1 MTMSDRAVIYARFS
15 SARQQEQSIDGQVR
29 YCTQYAEQ
37 RGFQVV
43 GSYADRAISGTTDE
57 RPAFQR
63 MIADAAKKKFDYII
77 VWKLDRFSRDRY
89 ASAMYKH
96 ELKKNNVKVISATEG
111 IGEGDESV
119 ILEAILEA
127 MAEMYVK
134 QLSQNVTRGMR
145 EAALQGHHASGTAPY
160 GYRIEDKKLVIVP
173 EEAAVVRY
181 VFEEYAKGVSKR
193 ELADKLNAQGLRT
206 HTGAP
211 FRFNSF
217 QTMLK
222 NEKYIGTF
230 KWSDIVIEDSCP
242 AIVDKEL
249 FEKCQQRIK
258 ANKRNVGRKA
268 KTKIEY
274 LLKGKLFC
282 GCCGAPMVGDG
293 GTSKTGK
300 QHHYYTCTARK
311 KGECGKA
318 REQKGF
324 IEWYIV
330 EQTLEYVLQPAR
342 LEYIAEN
349 VVAAYNKNYNTNELE
364 ELKARKAALER
375 EYDKITDSL
384 IHATSDRMIDA
395 INRKASEVEARLNA
409 LDDDIAAM
417 SAGCEAALTIEEV
430 QEWLR
435 GFCDGDAAD
444 PDFQRRIIDV
454 LVNAVYLY
462 DDKVVIYFNVRS
474 GKQITY
480 IEMQST
486 VEGASPEGAQ
496 SSIIKPHCPPNA
508 TISEHYY
515 IFVNGIVGVVIT
527 RKARA

>member
-1 MTMSDRAVIYARFS
+1 MSDRAVIYARFS

-37 RGFQVV
+37 RGYKVV
-43 GSYADRAISGTTDE
+43 GTYADRAISGTTDE
-57 RPAFQR
+57 RPEFQR
-63 MIADAAKKKFDYII
+63 MIADAKKHKFDYII

-96 ELKKNNVKVISATEG
+96 ELKKNNVKVLSATEG

-145 EAALQGHHASGTAPY
+145 EAALQGRHASGTAPY
-160 GYRIEDKKLVIVP
+160 GYKIEDKKLVIVP

-193 ELADKLNAQGLRT
+193 ELADRLNARGLRT
-206 HTGAP
+206 HTGAA
-211 FRFNSF
+211 FSFNSF

-242 AIVDKEL
+242 AIIDKEL
-249 FEKCQQRIK
+249 FAKCQKRIQ
-258 ANKRNVGRKA
+258 ANQRNVGRKA
-268 KTKIEY
+268 KTTVEY
-274 LLKGKLFC
+274 ILKGKIFC
-282 GCCGAPMVGDG
+282 GYCGSPMVGDCG
-293 GTSKTGK
+293 TGK
-300 QHHYYTCTARK
+300 SGKKHYYYTCTDRK
-311 KGECGKA
+311 KGKCEKA
-318 REQKGF
+318 REQKSY

-342 LEYIAEN
+342 LEYIADN
-349 VVAAYNKNYNTNELE
+349 VVAAYNKSYNTNELE
-364 ELKARKAALER
+364 ELKARKATLER

-384 IHATSDRMIDA
+384 IHATSARMIDT
-395 INRKASEVEARLNA
+395 INRKAAEAEARLNA
-409 LDDDIAAM
+409 LEDDIIAM
-417 SAGCEAALTIEEV
+417 SAGCEAALTVEEV
-430 QEWLR
+430 KAWLSS
-435 GFCDGDAAD
+435 FCDGDAAD
-444 PDFQRRIIDV
+444 PEFQRRIIDV

-462 DDKVVIYFNVRS
+462 DDKVVIYFNVRD
-474 GKQITY
+474 GKQISYT
-480 IEMQST
+480 EMQST
-486 VEGASPEGAQ
+486 VESAKSDSARG
-496 SSIIKPHCPPNA
+496 SIIEPHCPPLIIA
-508 TISEHYY
+508 GSTLTVLPAI
-515 IFVNGIVGVVIT
+515 II
-527 RKARA
+527 

>member
-1 MTMSDRAVIYARFS
+1 MSDRAVIYARFS

-37 RGFQVV
+37 RGYQVV
-43 GSYADRAISGTTDE
+43 DIYADRAISGTTDE
-57 RPAFQR
+57 RPEFQR
-63 MIADAAKKKFDYII
+63 MIADAKLHKFDYII

-96 ELKKNNVKVISATEG
+96 ELKKNNVKVLSATEG

-160 GYRIEDKKLVIVP
+160 GYRTEDKKLVIIP
-173 EEAAVVRY
+173 EEAAVVKY
-181 VFEEYAKGVSKR
+181 VFEQYAKGVSKR
-193 ELADKLNAQGLRT
+193 EIADKLNAQGLRT

-211 FRFNSF
+211 FHFNSF
-217 QTMLK
+217 QRMLK

-230 KWSDIVIEDSCP
+230 RWSDIVIEDSCP
-242 AIVDKEL
+242 AIIDKEL
-249 FEKCQQRIK
+249 FAKCQQRIN

-282 GCCGAPMVGDG
+282 GLCGAPMTGDG

-300 QHHYYTCTARK
+300 QHHYYTCNARK
-311 KGECGKA
+311 KGECDKA
-318 REQKGF
+318 REQKGY

-349 VVAAYNKNYNTNELE
+349 VVAAYNKSYNTNELE

-375 EYDKITDSL
+375 EYDKISDSL
-384 IHATSDRMIDA
+384 IHATSARMIDT

-409 LDDDIAAM
+409 LDDEIITM
-417 SAGCEAALTIEEV
+417 SAGCEAALTVEEV

-444 PDFQRRIIDV
+444 PEFQRRIIDV
-454 LVNAVYLY
+454 LVNVVYLY
-462 DDKVVIYFNVRS
+462 DDKIVIYFNVRG
-474 GKQITY
+474 GKQISY
-480 IEMQST
+480 IEMLSE
-486 VEGASPEGAQ
+486 VESATSDGARG
-496 SSIIKPHCPPNA
+496 SIIKPNCPPLNLA
-508 TISEHYY
+508 R
-515 IFVNGIVGVVIT
+515 GIP
-527 RKARA
+527 